1 MVLLHQNFW
10 HKNHV
15 PESEQYITYQRPA
28 LFVSWTL
35 DMYLND
41 KRIAIKESLEVS
53 NSLQKTRLF
62 SHANTNI
69 ARQRQSGIGYLG
81 KNNGVK
87 CQTSEQTNVV

>member
-1 MVLLHQNFW
+1 MIQNV
-10 HKNHV
+10 N
-15 PESEQYITYQRPA
+15 QRPA

-41 KRIAIKESLEVS
+41 KRIAIKESLGVS
-53 NSLQKTRLF
+53 NSLQKTRLTQF
-62 SHANTNI
+62 SHANTNH
-69 ARQRQSGIGYLG
+69 ARQQQRSVGYLG